1 MNQPINPVVTN
12 SQTQAPS
19 GQRRTD
25 SRWDSLAELMASGAT
40 VRVTVGDI
48 AKDRNGRPC
57 GHNVSIQGLRGF
69 LPGSQLPRHEGK
81 VELKGQTICVK
92 IIECNPR
99 ERGGKLVVSRL
110 AALKDER
117 TNFVGALT
125 EGQEVRG
132 QIASVVDGLGYF
144 VSLGVMDALLHR
156 SETDGQVFNVGDC
169 VTARVR
175 SVDRLKD
182 KVSLTMS
189 TSNNTQGRS
198 PSLDTDGSR
207 QPKSFST
214 AETRSKPKVVAKS
227 EVPSSL
233 TTRTQP
239 ARRSSKSSKPAA
251 RAKSVT
257 LTSFADLLAH
267 FEQRASS

>member
-1 MNQPINPVVTN
+1 MNQPINPAV
-12 SQTQAPS
+12 
-19 GQRRTD
+19 TD
-25 SRWDSLAELMASGAT
+25 SQAQEPRGNRRSDPRWDSLAELMASGAT

-48 AKDRNGRPC
+48 ANDRNGRPC

-117 TNFVGALT
+117 NHFVGTLT

-156 SETDGQVFNVGDC
+156 SETDGKVFNVGDC
-169 VTARVR
+169 LTARVR
-175 SVDRLKD
+175 SVDTVNG
-182 KVSLTMS
+182 KVSLSIGTP
-189 TSNNTQGRS
+189 NNTQRRS
-198 PSLDTDGSR
+198 SSLDADGSR
-207 QPKSFST
+207 QSNSFST

-227 EVPSSL
+227 EVPSRV

-239 ARRSSKSSKPAA
+239 ARRNSKSSKPA
-251 RAKSVT
+251 RTKSVT